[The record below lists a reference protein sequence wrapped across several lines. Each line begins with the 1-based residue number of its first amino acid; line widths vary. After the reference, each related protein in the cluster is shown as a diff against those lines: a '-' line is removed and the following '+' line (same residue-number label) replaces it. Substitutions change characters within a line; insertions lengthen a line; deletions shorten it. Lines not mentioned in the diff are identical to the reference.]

1 MIVTKVNIYN
11 TSYKFFN
18 FTVYSDFAYFGQ
30 IYICLKN
37 KIEQQK
43 ITQGAF
49 DNGKENSQT
58 TISWYR
64 KGVRET
70 S

>member
-11 TSYKFFN
+11 TSYN
-18 FTVYSDFAYFGQ
+18 FLNLTVYSDFAYFGQ

-43 ITQGAF
+43 MTQGAF

-58 TISWYR
+58 TVS
-64 KGVRET
+64 
-70 S
+70 

>member
-11 TSYKFFN
+11 TSYKFLN
-18 FTVYSDFAYFGQ
+18 FSVQSDFAYFGQ

-43 ITQGAF
+43 MTQGAS
-49 DNGKENSQT
+49 DNGNENSQKKV
-58 TISWYR
+58 S
-64 KGVRET
+64 
-70 S
+70 